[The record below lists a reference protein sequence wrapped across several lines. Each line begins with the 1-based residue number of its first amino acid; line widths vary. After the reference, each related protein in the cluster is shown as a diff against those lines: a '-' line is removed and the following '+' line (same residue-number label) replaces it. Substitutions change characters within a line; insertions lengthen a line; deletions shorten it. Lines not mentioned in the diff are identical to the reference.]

1 MEKGNEFVS
10 IVVASYALV
19 DVIKALADGGIR
31 DYAITKEDNDL
42 VIRIKI
48 SKLNWLGIYKNV
60 RSYTS
65 K

>member
-1 MEKGNEFVS
+1 MEQKGEFVS

-19 DVIKALADGGIR
+19 DVIKALADGGIT

-42 VIRIKI
+42 VIRIRVSRLKW
-48 SKLNWLGIYKNV
+48 SEIYNNI

>member
-1 MEKGNEFVS
+1 MELKDEFVS

-19 DVIKALADGGIR
+19 DVIKALSGGGIR

-42 VIRIKI
+42 VIRIGV
-48 SKLNWLGIYKNV
+48 SRLNGPEIYNNR

>member
-1 MEKGNEFVS
+1 MNTENEFVS
-10 IVVASYALV
+10 IVVAGYALV
-19 DVIKALADGGIR
+19 EVIKALADGGIK

-42 VIRIKI
+42 VIRIRI
-48 SKLNWLGIYKNV
+48 SRLKRLEIYKNV

>member
-1 MEKGNEFVS
+1 MGKGSEFVS

-19 DVIKALADGGIR
+19 DVIKALAAGGIR

-42 VIRIKI
+42 VIRIRV
-48 SKLNWLGIYKNV
+48 SKLKWLEIYKNV

-65 K
+65 E